1 MLFAWVCILFNGDI
15 MVHNKNGDAAEGK
28 IPFDPLDMKNYS
40 LEKLPVMKA
49 GRLLEMFK
57 VIGVPLALL
66 VFLYFH
72 LQWCGPIEIFD
83 LQTKIKPPGLMY
95 SALGLFMATL
105 ILWISEAL
113 PNYLTSL
120 IAIVGAILI
129 GVLKMRPAFAYLGE
143 PVMVLN
149 IGSFIMAS
157 ALVAT
162 GLAKR
167 LSLYMVLKMGKNLS
181 LIFLSFLALNV
192 ILGAFISATSAKTAI
207 LLPVFMVIA
216 AIYGSTGGEKRN
228 NVGRNMVLQNLLFNN
243 VSASGFLTGS
253 AANLVAAQ
261 MLEKAGAR
269 VSYGDW
275 LLALLPLAV
284 IQCLIAW
291 WTGTRLLLPISRQD
305 AEPHIDGGM
314 QHLRDELTKLGPI
327 SIAEIRS
334 AIVFLTV
341 LGLWATESL
350 HGVRAEVVALGG
362 ACVVLLPSILRL
374 PRLGVINWN
383 DADIPWHMLVF
394 SWGAYVIG
402 GMVDITNI
410 VGLAVDAGFKAWGE
424 DHSKILIFLVLS
436 GVFGITTLIS
446 ESKTARTIIM
456 FPVMIS
462 VAKKFGWD
470 VAGFCL
476 PMAFMI
482 NQVYVLYFNSK
493 PANISYL
500 SNQYTMGESF
510 KFGMTQLVLIW
521 ILLPLWAQY
530 VMPLMG
536 FNSRL
541 W

>member
-1 MLFAWVCILFNGDI
+1 MAK
-15 MVHNKNGDAAEGK
+15 HKNGDVAEAAV
-28 IPFDPLDMKNYS
+28 PFDPLDMKNYA
-40 LEKLPVMKA
+40 LEKLPEMKA
-49 GRLLEMFK
+49 GRLLETFK
-57 VIGVPLALL
+57 IIGVPLALL

-72 LQWCGPIEIFD
+72 LRWCGPIEMFD
-83 LQTKIKPPGLMY
+83 LQTKVKPPGLMY
-95 SALGLFMATL
+95 SALGLFLATL
-105 ILWISEAL
+105 ILWISEAM

-129 GVLKMRPAFAYLGE
+129 GVIKMRPAFAYMGE
-143 PVMVLN
+143 PVMILN

-167 LSLYMVLKMGKNLS
+167 LSLFMVLKMGKNLS

-216 AIYGSTGGEKRN
+216 AIYGATGGEKRN

-243 VSASGFLTGS
+243 VSASAFITGS
-253 AANLVAAQ
+253 AANLLAAQ

-275 LLALLPLAV
+275 MFALLPLAV

-291 WTGTRLLLPISRQD
+291 WTGTRFLLPVSRED
-305 AEPHIDGGM
+305 AVPHIEGGM
-314 QHLRDELTKLGPI
+314 KRLHDELAKLGPI
-327 SIAEIRS
+327 SAAEIR
-334 AIVFLTV
+334 AAVVFLTV
-341 LGLWATESL
+341 LALWATESL

-362 ACVVLLPSILRL
+362 ACAVLLPSFLRL
-374 PRLGVINWN
+374 PKFGVIKWD
-383 DADIPWHMLVF
+383 DADIPWHMLIF

-410 VGLAVDAGFKAWGE
+410 VGLAVDAVFKAWGE
-424 DHSKILIFLVLS
+424 NHPKILVFIVLS
-436 GVFGITTLIS
+436 GVFGVTTLVS

-456 FPVMIS
+456 FPIMIS

-470 VAGFCL
+470 LAGFCL

-500 SNQYTMGESF
+500 SNQYTMWESF
-510 KFGMTQLVLIW
+510 KFGMAQMVIIWVLLVPW
-521 ILLPLWAQY
+521 THY

>member
-1 MLFAWVCILFNGDI
+1 MVNGKEAK
-15 MVHNKNGDAAEGK
+15 VPGNAA
-28 IPFDPLDMKNYS
+28 PFDPLDMRNYA
-40 LEKLPVMKA
+40 LERLPEMKA
-49 GRLLEMFK
+49 GRLLETFK
-57 VIGVPLALL
+57 VVGVPLAVI
-66 VFLYFH
+66 VFLFFH
-72 LQWCGPIEIFD
+72 LRWCGPIEMFD
-83 LQTKIKPPGLMY
+83 LQTKIKPPGMMY

-105 ILWISEAL
+105 VLWISEAV

-120 IAIVGAILI
+120 IAIVAAILI
-129 GVLKMRPAFAYLGE
+129 GVIKMRPAFAYLGE
-143 PVMVLN
+143 PVMILN

-167 LSLYMVLKMGKNLS
+167 LSLFMVLKMGRNIS

-216 AIYGSTGGEKRN
+216 AIYGATGGEKRN
-228 NVGRNMVLQNLLFNN
+228 NVGRNMVLQNLLYNN
-243 VSASGFLTGS
+243 VSASAFITGS
-253 AANLVAAQ
+253 AANLLAAQ

-269 VSYGDW
+269 VSYADW
-275 LLALLPLAV
+275 LLALLPLAI

-291 WTGTRLLLPISRQD
+291 WTGTRFILPISK
-305 AEPHIDGGM
+305 EESKPCIEGGM
-314 QHLRDELTKLGPI
+314 QCLHDEYAKLGSI
-327 SIAEIRS
+327 STAEIR
-334 AIVFLTV
+334 AAMVFLAV
-341 LGLWATESL
+341 LALWATENL
-350 HGVRAEVVALGG
+350 HGIRAEVVALAG
-362 ACVVLLPSILRL
+362 ACVVLLPSFLRL

-383 DADIPWHMLVF
+383 DADIPWHMLIF
-394 SWGAYVIG
+394 SWGAYVVG

-410 VGLAVDAGFKAWGE
+410 VGLAVDAAFKAWGT
-424 DHSKILIFLVLS
+424 DHSKVLIFLVLS

-456 FPVMIS
+456 FPVMIT

-470 VAGFCL
+470 LVGFCL

-500 SNQYTMGESF
+500 SNQYTMWESF
-510 KFGMTQLVLIW
+510 KFGMTQLVIVW
-521 ILLPLWAQY
+521 VLLALWTQY
-530 VMPLMG
+530 AMPLMG

>member
-1 MLFAWVCILFNGDI
+1 MAKSEKI
-15 MVHNKNGDAAEGK
+15 DASGVGV
-28 IPFDPLDMKNYS
+28 PFDPLDMRNYA

-49 GRLLEMFK
+49 GWLLETFK
-57 VIGVPLALL
+57 VVGVPLALL

-72 LQWCGPIEIFD
+72 LKWCGPIEMFD
-83 LQTKIKPPGLMY
+83 LQTKIKPPDMMY

-129 GVLKMRPAFAYLGE
+129 GVIKMRPAFAYMGE
-143 PVMVLN
+143 PVMILN

-167 LSLYMVLKMGKNLS
+167 LSLFMVLKMGRNLS

-216 AIYGSTGGEKRN
+216 AIYGATGGEKRN

-243 VSASGFLTGS
+243 VSASAFITGS
-253 AANLVAAQ
+253 AANLLAAQ

-291 WTGTRLLLPISRQD
+291 WTGTRFLLPISRED
-305 AEPHIDGGM
+305 AVPHIEGGM
-314 QHLRDELTKLGPI
+314 QRLHDELAKLGPI
-327 SIAEIRS
+327 SAAEIRA
-334 AIVFLTV
+334 AIVFLSV
-341 LGLWATESL
+341 LALWATESL

-362 ACVVLLPSILRL
+362 ACVVLLPSFLRL
-374 PRLGVINWN
+374 PKLGVIDWN
-383 DADIPWHMLVF
+383 NADIPWHMLIF

-410 VGLAVDAGFKAWGE
+410 VGLAVDSAFKAWGE
-424 DHSKILIFLVLS
+424 NHSKLVIFLVLS
-436 GVFGITTLIS
+436 GVFGVTTLIS

-456 FPVMIS
+456 FPIMIS

-470 VAGFCL
+470 IVGFCL

-500 SNQYTMGESF
+500 SNQYTMWESF
-510 KFGMTQLVLIW
+510 KFGMTQLVIIW
-521 ILLPLWAQY
+521 VLLVLWTHY

>member
-1 MLFAWVCILFNGDI
+1 LEEVI
-15 MVHNKNGDAAEGK
+15 MAKSKDAEGAVL
-28 IPFDPLDMKNYS
+28 FDPLDMRNYA
-40 LEKLPVMKA
+40 LEKLPEMKA
-49 GRLLEMFK
+49 GRFLEMFK
-57 VIGVPLALL
+57 VVGVPLAVI

-72 LQWCGPIEIFD
+72 LRWCGPIEMFD
-83 LQTKIKPPGLMY
+83 LQTKIKPPDMMY

-105 ILWISEAL
+105 VLWISEAL

-120 IAIVGAILI
+120 IAIIVAISI
-129 GVLKMRPAFAYLGE
+129 GVIKMRPAFAYMGE
-143 PVMVLN
+143 PVMILN

-167 LSLYMVLKMGKNLS
+167 LSLFMVLKMGKNIS

-216 AIYGSTGGEKRN
+216 AIYGATGGEKRN
-228 NVGRNMVLQNLLFNN
+228 NVGRNMVLQNLLYNN
-243 VSASGFLTGS
+243 VSASAFVTGS
-253 AANLVAAQ
+253 AANLLAAQ

-275 LLALLPLAV
+275 LMALLPLAV

-291 WTGTRLLLPISRQD
+291 WTGTRFLLPISREE
-305 AEPHIDGGM
+305 AKPCIEGGM
-314 QHLRDELTKLGPI
+314 QCLHDELAKLGSI
-327 SIAEIRS
+327 SLAEIR
-334 AIVFLTV
+334 AAVVFLAV
-341 LGLWATESL
+341 LALWATENL
-350 HGVRAEVVALGG
+350 HGIRAEVVALGG
-362 ACVVLLPSILRL
+362 ACAVLLPSFLRL
-374 PRLGVINWN
+374 PKMGVINWD
-383 DADIPWHMLVF
+383 DADIPWHMLIF

-410 VGLAVDAGFKAWGE
+410 VGLAVDATFKAWGT
-424 DHSKILIFLVLS
+424 DHPKILIFLVLS
-436 GVFGITTLIS
+436 GVFGVTTLIS

-470 VAGFCL
+470 IVGFCL

-500 SNQYTMGESF
+500 SNQYTMWESF
-510 KFGMTQLVLIW
+510 KFGMTQLVIIW
-521 ILLPLWAQY
+521 VLLALWTQY

-536 FNSRL
+536 FNSKL

>member
-1 MLFAWVCILFNGDI
+1 MTK
-15 MVHNKNGDAAEGK
+15 NKDTDTAEYPV
-28 IPFDPLDMKNYS
+28 PFDPLDMKNYA
-40 LEKLPVMKA
+40 LEKLPDMKA

-57 VIGVPLALL
+57 VIGVPLAVI
-66 VFLYFH
+66 VFLFFH
-72 LQWCGPIEIFD
+72 LKWCGPIEMFD
-83 LQTKIKPPGLMY
+83 LQTKVKPPDLMY

-120 IAIVGAILI
+120 IAIVAAILI
-129 GVLKMRPAFAYLGE
+129 GVIKMRPAFAYMGE
-143 PVMVLN
+143 PVMILN

-167 LSLYMVLKMGKNLS
+167 LSLFMVLKMGKSLS

-216 AIYGSTGGEKRN
+216 AIYGATGGEKRN

-243 VSASGFLTGS
+243 VSASAFITGS
-253 AANLVAAQ
+253 AANLLAAQ

-291 WTGTRLLLPISRQD
+291 WTGTRFLLPISREE
-305 AEPHIDGGM
+305 AVPHLEGGM
-314 QHLRDELTKLGPI
+314 QRLQDELAKLGPV
-327 SIAEIRS
+327 SAAEIRA
-334 AIVFLTV
+334 AIVFLAV
-341 LGLWATESL
+341 LALWATENL
-350 HGVRAEVVALGG
+350 HGIRAEVVALAG
-362 ACVVLLPSILRL
+362 ACAVLLPSFLRL
-374 PRLGVINWN
+374 PKMGVIKWD
-383 DADIPWHMLVF
+383 DADIPWHMLIF

-410 VGLAVDAGFKAWGE
+410 VGLAVDAAFKAWGE
-424 DHSKILIFLVLS
+424 DHSKVMIFLVLS
-436 GVFGITTLIS
+436 GFFGVTTLIS

-456 FPVMIS
+456 FPIMIS

-470 VAGFCL
+470 LAGFCL

-500 SNQYTMGESF
+500 SNQYTMWESF
-510 KFGMTQLVLIW
+510 KFGMTQLVIIW
-521 ILLPLWAQY
+521 LLLALWTQY